1 MKVIHWS
8 PKKNKSEI
16 LEKGIK
22 VSNIWMSCSILTPF
36 KNLNRWWLD
45 FLLNDQEY
53 LGFIFELDKSD
64 FPLVHSHWCID
75 THTEYDD
82 DFEVISKRRFDLIEI
97 LKNNPNSVFANIE
110 ELKNDYRKTI
120 IWRIGNTNY
129 KYEELMDE
137 IKTVLK
143 QQ

>member
-1 MKVIHWS
+1 M
-8 PKKNKSEI
+8 
-16 LEKGIK
+16 
-22 VSNIWMSCSILTPF
+22 
-36 KNLNRWWLD
+36 
-45 FLLNDQEY
+45 
-53 LGFIFELDKSD
+53 DKSD